1 MSYLKTQYR
10 LDVRKQ
16 KQFPIKID
24 VKETISVG
32 GDPRNDII
40 LVGKNCLPKHLI
52 FEPKGEN
59 LSLHNMGLANQTFL
73 NSTPLEYN
81 KNYLLEVGDHIQI
94 SELEIIIGLVEIE
107 TKPTLPVIDRAN
119 AKAHVTKSVVFHSL
133 SDLVPENEND
143 HKHENEK
150 ILYVKN
156 ETGSMKYEK
165 KVQKPIVEIIYRTS
179 FISLLVIKFYAL
191 LLDFFLTYFLLT
203 TISPLAGV
211 QELTYS
217 LYQVISEILS
227 PYSTHSF
234 LPFFLI
240 FYFLRLIQIFLFGSS
255 VGQLLVGLGTNPKT
269 TILGMI
275 GQRIKIVFCALF
287 LYPAQNIASDHFF
300 FSALRKV
307 GVFLLFLFILISPL
321 LLPQITISKL
331 NIPESPGLQEL
342 NTVSYLTTSENYK
355 LALNLEIPPRFS
367 LYPIAKNRGPDA
379 LGIKIYDL
387 KEKKNLEITEHQTLL
402 IDSLEEA
409 LRFSNPF
416 LSFHQKLPL
425 RERSRQDQKM
435 IVEKILLTS
444 IDDITS
450 QIKMFGLFFAN
461 KVFAKNLI
469 IKDFDKTD
477 LNLKT
482 FFSDAPFVSLENQ
495 NFLYTLLFSGEK
507 LISLKLD
514 KNSGNSTLQALATNQ
529 VLNKWKTNEA
539 RMDSEKLDFL
549 EILDAFKRQDEQTVL
564 TYYINSAKKPL
575 ENKILYREEDFT
587 EAFKVALKSNIDEL
601 LPVIILKNTKTSLE
615 EIKKQLTPMENPG
628 D

>member
-1 MSYLKTQYR
+1 MSYLKTLYR
-10 LDVRKQ
+10 LDVRKH
-16 KQFPIKID
+16 KQHPIKID

-81 KNYLLEVGDHIQI
+81 KNYLLEAGDHVQI

-119 AKAHVTKSVVFHSL
+119 SKEHVTKSVVFHSL
-133 SDLVPENEND
+133 NDLVPESESDNSSDNG
-143 HKHENEK
+143 K

-156 ETGSMKYEK
+156 ETGSMKFEK
-165 KVQKPIVEIIYRTS
+165 KVKTPIVEIVYSPTI
-179 FISLLVIKFYAL
+179 ISLLVIKLYAL

-203 TISPLAGV
+203 SISPLAGV
-211 QELTYS
+211 HELSFS
-217 LYQVISEILS
+217 LYQVLSEIVM
-227 PYSTHSF
+227 PYSSHSF
-234 LPFFLI
+234 WPFFFI
-240 FYFLRLIQIFLFGSS
+240 FYFLRLVQILLFGTSI
-255 VGQLLVGLGTNPKT
+255 GQLLMGLGTIPKST
-269 TILGMI
+269 VLGII
-275 GQRIKIVFCALF
+275 GLRIKIVVCALF
-287 LYPAQNIASDHFF
+287 LYPAQNIASNHFF

-321 LLPQITISKL
+321 LLPQLTITKL
-331 NIPESPGLQEL
+331 NISESKGLSEL

-355 LALNLEIPPRFS
+355 LTLNLEIPPRFS
-367 LYPIAKNRGPDA
+367 VYPIAKKRAPETF
-379 LGIKIYDL
+379 GIKIYDL
-387 KEKKNLEITEHQTLL
+387 KEKKNLEITEHHTLL
-402 IDSLEEA
+402 IDSIEEA
-409 LRFSNPF
+409 LRFANPF

-425 RERSRQDQKM
+425 RNQSRQDQKE
-435 IVEKILLTS
+435 IIQKILLTS
-444 IDDITS
+444 IDDISS
-450 QIKMFGLFFAN
+450 QIKTFGLFFAN
-461 KVFAKNLI
+461 NVFVKNLI
-469 IKDFDKTD
+469 IRDIEKTD
-477 LNLKT
+477 LNLRA
-482 FFSDAPFVSLENQ
+482 FLNDAPFISLENQ
-495 NFLYTLLFSGEK
+495 NILYTLLFSGEK

-514 KNSGNSTLQALATNQ
+514 KTSGNSALQTLATTQ
-529 VLNKWKTNEA
+529 LLNKWTINEKTAANQG
-539 RMDSEKLDFL
+539 LDFL

-601 LPVIILKNTKTSLE
+601 LPVMILKNTKTSLE